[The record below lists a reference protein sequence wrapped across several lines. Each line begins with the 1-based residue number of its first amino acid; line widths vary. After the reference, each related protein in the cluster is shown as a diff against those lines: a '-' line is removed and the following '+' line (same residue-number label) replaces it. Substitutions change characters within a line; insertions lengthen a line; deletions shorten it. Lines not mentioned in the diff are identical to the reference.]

1 MTCDSA
7 RELISPLLDAEL
19 DAVQAS
25 EVERHMQTCVAC
37 AELKF
42 EYLQLRERVRAD
54 APYYSATEELRARID
69 RALRQAASAKDRPRA
84 PWGWIAFA
92 SAAGF
97 AAALLL
103 AFVLGPNFFHSE
115 RAGGDL
121 IAQEVVS
128 SHVRSLMAGHLID
141 VRSSDQHTVK
151 PWFAG
156 KLDFSPKVKDLAPQ
170 GYGLTGGR
178 LDYLDGRP
186 VAGLVFQRRQHVINL
201 FVWPSQAQS
210 GSRLSNFAITG
221 FNIVH
226 WSEAGLTYWAV
237 SDLNA
242 AELRT
247 FAQLYSE

>member
-19 DAVQAS
+19 DAGQAS
-25 EVERHMQTCVAC
+25 EVERHIQSCVAC
-37 AELKF
+37 AELQF
-42 EYLQLRERVRAD
+42 EYLQLRARVRAD
-54 APYYSATEELRARID
+54 APYYSAPEELRTRID
-69 RALRQAASAKDRPRA
+69 RVLRRAAAAQERWRA
-84 PWGWIAFA
+84 PWGWISLG

-103 AFVLGPNFFHSE
+103 VFFLAPNMFYSDKGA
-115 RAGGDL
+115 RDL

-128 SHVRSLMAGHLID
+128 SHVRSLMASHLID

-156 KLDFSPKVKDLAPQ
+156 KLDFSPKVKDVSSQ
-170 GYGLTGGR
+170 GYTLTGGR
-178 LDYLDGRP
+178 LDYLDGRA

-201 FVWPSQAQS
+201 FVWPSAKQS
-210 GSRLSNFAITG
+210 GGRLATFAVTG
-221 FNIVH
+221 FNIVQ
-226 WSEAGLTYWAV
+226 WPEAGLTYWAV

-242 AELRT
+242 AELRE
-247 FAQLYSE
+247 FARLYSE

>member
-1 MTCDSA
+1 MTCDAA

-19 DAVQAS
+19 DAAQAS

-37 AELKF
+37 AELQF
-42 EYLQLRERVRAD
+42 EYLKLRERVRAD

-69 RALRQAASAKDRPRA
+69 RALRQAASTKERRRT
-84 PWGWIAFA
+84 PWGWIALA

-103 AFVLGPNFFHSE
+103 GFVLGPNIFHSE
-115 RAGGDL
+115 RVGGDL

-156 KLDFSPKVKDLAPQ
+156 KLDFSPKVKDLGPQ

-210 GSRLSNFAITG
+210 GSRLSTFAITG

>member
-7 RELISPLLDAEL
+7 RELISPFLDAEL
-19 DAVQAS
+19 DAAQAS
-25 EVERHMQTCVAC
+25 EVERHMQTCIAC

-42 EYLQLRERVRAD
+42 EYLQLRGRIRAD

-69 RALRQAASAKDRPRA
+69 RALRQASAKDRPRA
-84 PWGWIAFA
+84 PWGWIALA
-92 SAAGF
+92 SAAGV

-103 AFVLGPNFFHSE
+103 AFVLGPNIFHSE

-156 KLDFSPKVKDLAPQ
+156 KLDFSPKVKDLGPQ

-242 AELRT
+242 AELSK
-247 FAQLYSE
+247 FAQLYSD